1 MEKVFF
7 TESWP
12 NPTLTG
18 LADARLFVYHLF
30 SCCLKDKP
38 HHTDVNAV
46 VRSQINDAKP
56 SLWRLLHTS
65 KLKPSCHCHTAAH
78 WSLVSNLSSMGAH
91 THINSNLSDWIEV
104 HLHDSVSSYSLLQIL
119 IVDIIYFF
127 YNVWLFFIF
136 IFNNYYIIYY
146 DLIYY

>member
-38 HHTDVNAV
+38 HHTDVNEAV
-46 VRSQINDAKP
+46 RTQIIDASP
-56 SLWRLLHTS
+56 SLWRLVAQKQLKT
-65 KLKPSCHCHTAAH
+65 KLSLPHCA
-78 WSLVSNLSSMGAH
+78 
-91 THINSNLSDWIEV
+91 
-104 HLHDSVSSYSLLQIL
+104 L
-119 IVDIIYFF
+119 ITRLKFK
-127 YNVWLFFIF
+127 
-136 IFNNYYIIYY
+136 
-146 DLIYY
+146 